1 MNDLHKT
8 ITLLQ
13 GKLQSALLTDY
24 TPLLTL
30 LTLSL
35 LRYLKRVHY
44 LNKLQSVSRHLC
56 SVSDNY

>member
-8 ITLLQ
+8 IALLQ
-13 GKLQSALLTDY
+13 GKLQFVLLTDY

-35 LRYLKRVHY
+35 LRCLKRVHY
-44 LNKLQSVSRHLC
+44 LNKL
-56 SVSDNY
+56 

>member
-8 ITLLQ
+8 IALLQ
-13 GKLQSALLTDY
+13 GKLQFVLLTDY

-35 LRYLKRVHY
+35 LRCLKPVHY

-56 SVSDNY
+56 SVSDY